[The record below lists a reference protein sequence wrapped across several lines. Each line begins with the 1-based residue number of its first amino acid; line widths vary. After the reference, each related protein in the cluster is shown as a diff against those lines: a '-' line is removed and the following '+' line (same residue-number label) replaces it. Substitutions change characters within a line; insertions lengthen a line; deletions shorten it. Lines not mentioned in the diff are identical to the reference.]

1 MTPPITTEARRTA
14 IETAVEAATTAVKAG
29 QGTMEELDWKGAIK
43 YLPVASIDV
52 DLVLL
57 SPASHRI
64 KAQLQSLPQSE
75 QDTVTNDPFGVPAQ
89 KIIARLLT
97 ATPGF
102 ERIKKTLQNDGQQ
115 HAGVI
120 TTAGV
125 LINANTRTVALR
137 ALREPYVK
145 VIVLPED
152 AGTKE
157 ITDLELRLQMEQS
170 IKQEYSFTSQLLF
183 IEDLMK
189 SGYSLAE
196 IGQKLRPDLGD
207 GSKDLKKATDLVE
220 GELRLLGLIRDV
232 LVTSGGAMNFLDFD
246 DNRQA
251 LIDIDQDYQRQ
262 RTPNPPEAARIRDAQ
277 LAAMIA
283 GVDYRR
289 LREINASL
297 LDTYV
302 TPALQESDAL
312 APHLDALLKPAATT
326 GGTDSPAGL
335 DLLEDDDDQADTGG
349 GTGTIDLSALYTL
362 LATTKADED
371 ITLPGE
377 GADPVSLSR
386 KSVAAELHSAL
397 STAIENRKRDTRQV
411 DDLTAPTAHLKEAT
425 RALDKAT
432 EAYADVHARPGF
444 ARAAFLTALQG
455 YQRAAAEFLTAT
467 ADEASTSA
475 RLASDTAPDDAG
487 A

>member
-1 MTPPITTEARRTA
+1 MTQPITTGARRSA
-14 IETAVEAATTAVKAG
+14 IEAAVAAARTAVNAG
-29 QGTMEELDWKGAIK
+29 QGTAEELRWKSSSMV
-43 YLPVASIDV
+43 LPVASVDV

-57 SPASHRI
+57 SPHSHRI

-75 QDTVTNDPFGVPAQ
+75 QDVVSSDPFGPQAQ
-89 KIIARLLT
+89 AIIARLLT
-97 ATPGF
+97 ETPGF

-137 ALREPYVK
+137 ALRERYVK
-145 VIVLPED
+145 VVVLPED
-152 AGTKE
+152 AGPKE

-170 IKQEYSFTSQLLF
+170 IKQEYSFTSGLLF
-183 IEDLMK
+183 IEDLFT
-189 SGYSLAE
+189 SEYTLAE
-196 IGQKLRPDLGD
+196 IGRALRPDLGTSARD
-207 GSKDLKKATDLVE
+207 QKKAAELVE
-220 GELRLLGLIRDV
+220 GELRLLGLIREV
-232 LVTSGGAMNFLDFD
+232 LTTSGGAMKFLDFD
-246 DNRQA
+246 ENRQA

-262 RTPNPPEAARIRDAQ
+262 RTQNPAEAARIRDAQ

-289 LREINASL
+289 LREIDTSL

-302 TPALQESDAL
+302 APALQESEAL
-312 APHLDALLKPAATT
+312 APHLGALLTPTAH
-326 GGTDSPAGL
+326 GGTDTPAGL
-335 DLLEDDDDQADTGG
+335 DLLDDVDDQSDVGSG
-349 GTGTIDLSALYTL
+349 SGSIDLSALYTL
-362 LATTKADED
+362 LATTTTDEE
-371 ITLPGE
+371 ITLPGD
-377 GADPVSLSR
+377 GAGPVSLSR
-386 KSVAAELHSAL
+386 KSVAAELYGAL

-432 EAYADVHARPGF
+432 AAYGDVHELAGF
-444 ARAAFLTALQG
+444 NRGAFLTALQG

-467 ADEASTSA
+467 ASESATAIRSTSDPA
-475 RLASDTAPDDAG
+475 AEDAG